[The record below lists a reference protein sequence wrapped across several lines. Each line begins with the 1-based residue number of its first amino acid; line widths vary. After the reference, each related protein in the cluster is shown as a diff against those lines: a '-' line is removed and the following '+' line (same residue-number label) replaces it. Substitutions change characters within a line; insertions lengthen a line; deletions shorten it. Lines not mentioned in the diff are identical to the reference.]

1 MISGWCMFGIGLA
14 CAAGGGLG
22 YYMADK
28 NYNDLST
35 KRKYWDYYTEEQ
47 KESLRN
53 QRDKYHTISYAVMGV
68 GGGILVTS
76 IPLLSTGY
84 AYRKNAGIFTMA
96 LVHPHPSRRFLS
108 ISQQDKMVLAW
119 HYNFNL

>member
-14 CAAGGGLG
+14 CVAGGGLS

-28 NYNDLST
+28 SYNDLST
-35 KRKYWDYYTEEQ
+35 KRKYWNYYTEEQ

-53 QRDKYHTISYAVMGV
+53 QRDNYRTISYAIMGV
-68 GGGILVTS
+68 GGGIVVTS

-84 AYRKNAGIFTMA
+84 AYKKNARNIYNA
-96 LVHPHPSRRFLS
+96 NCSSPS
-108 ISQQDKMVLAW
+108 ISPISLNLTAGQNGLGLALQ
-119 HYNFNL
+119 F